1 MNPVINRRNFLKAMG
16 FGLASLTVPGCRSMS
31 SALKN
36 MGLDKKPN
44 ILFILA
50 DDLGWHQLGCYGSK
64 YYETPNLDRLARQ
77 GMRFTDGYAAAAICS
92 PTRASIM
99 TGKYPARLHLTDFI
113 KGGSPK
119 NRKLLTPEWT
129 PYLPLEEVTIAEA
142 LKENGYICGHFGK
155 WHLNRTKK
163 YKPGRPMDPGSQGFD
178 DVLTTHKPKAGPKSP
193 YEEDWHH
200 VRQITERS
208 IAFMEKNKDR
218 PFFCYVTHNSI
229 HRPEVEKEELV
240 NKYRKKTGSHND
252 EKYGHNNPIQAAMLE
267 TLDKSIGTLLKKVDE
282 LKLSKN
288 TIVIFLGDNGHLGPK
303 DYKPLRGSKADLYE
317 GGIRVPFIIRW
328 PGVTKP
334 GTTCSVPVI
343 SIDFFPTLVENTGSG
358 SSSHKICYRSD
369 GESIMPLLKQSGKLK
384 RDAIYFHFPHYHGQS
399 IGPSGAIRQGRY
411 KLIEW
416 FEKSID
422 GVHTDGA
429 IELYDLEKDLNEQN
443 DLSRQKPQL
452 AAELYV
458 KLKQWQKY
466 VGAQMMTRNP
476 DYQPDAEKDN

>member
-1 MNPVINRRNFLKAMG
+1 MNPVTNRRNFLKAMG
-16 FGLASLTVPGCRSMS
+16 IGLASLTVPGCTSIS
-31 SALKN
+31 SALNN

-64 YYETPNLDRLARQ
+64 FYETPNLDHLATQ

-113 KGGSPK
+113 KGGSPT
-119 NRKLLTPEWT
+119 NRKLLTPDWT
-129 PYLPLEEVTIAEA
+129 PYLPLEELTIAEA

-155 WHLNRTKK
+155 WHLNKDK
-163 YKPGRPMDPGSQGFD
+163 NYKLGRPMDPGSQGFD
-178 DVLTTHKPKAGPKSP
+178 DVLTTHKPKAGPESP

-208 IAFMEKNKDR
+208 IAFMENNKDR

-229 HRPEVEKEELV
+229 HRPEVETEELV
-240 NKYRKKTGSHND
+240 NKYREKAGADKD
-252 EKYGHNNPIQAAMLE
+252 DKYGHNNPTQAAMLE
-267 TLDKSIGTLLKKVDE
+267 TLDNSIGTLLKKLDE
-282 LKLSKN
+282 LKLSRN

-303 DYKPLRGSKADLYE
+303 DCKPLRGSKADLYE
-317 GGIRVPFIIRW
+317 GGIRVPMIVRW
-328 PGVTKP
+328 SGVTKP

-343 SIDFFPTLVENTGSG
+343 SIDFFSTLVGNTRA
-358 SSSHKICYRSD
+358 SSLSYKNCYWSD

-399 IGPSGAIRQGRY
+399 IGPAGAIRQGRY

-422 GVHTDGA
+422 GVQTDGA

-458 KLKQWQKY
+458 KLKNWQKS

-476 DYQPDAEKDN
+476 DYKPDADKEK

>member
-1 MNPVINRRNFLKAMG
+1 
-16 FGLASLTVPGCRSMS
+16 
-31 SALKN
+31 
-36 MGLDKKPN
+36 
-44 ILFILA
+44 
-50 DDLGWHQLGCYGSK
+50 
-64 YYETPNLDRLARQ
+64 
-77 GMRFTDGYAAAAICS
+77 
-92 PTRASIM
+92 
-99 TGKYPARLHLTDFI
+99 
-113 KGGSPK
+113 
-119 NRKLLTPEWT
+119 
-129 PYLPLEEVTIAEA
+129 
-142 LKENGYICGHFGK
+142 
-155 WHLNRTKK
+155 
-163 YKPGRPMDPGSQGFD
+163 MDPGSQGFD
-178 DVLTTHKPKAGPKSP
+178 DVLTTHKPKKGPKSP
-193 YEEDWHH
+193 YEQDWHH

-208 IAFMEKNKDR
+208 IAFMENNKDR

-229 HRPEVEKEELV
+229 HRPEVEKEGLV
-240 NKYRKKTGSHND
+240 NKYRKKAGADNK
-252 EKYGHNNPIQAAMLE
+252 EKYGHNNPTQAAMLE

-317 GGIRVPFIIRW
+317 GGIRVPMIIRW
-328 PGVTKP
+328 PGVKKP

-343 SIDFFPTLVENTGSG
+343 SIDFFPTLVENTGS
-358 SSSHKICYRSD
+358 SSKSYKNHYWSD
-369 GESIMPLLKQSGKLK
+369 GESIMPLLKQSGKFE

-399 IGPSGAIRQGRY
+399 IGPAGAIRQGRY

-422 GVHTDGA
+422 GVQTDGA

-458 KLKQWQKY
+458 KLKQWQQS

-476 DYQPDAEKDN
+476 DYQPDAGKEK